1 MSIMSTALE
10 QEQFIKLVQAKL
22 SDVELIWLEQKTAI
36 LCNPETVE
44 KFPLFFSQ
52 VSRFITKEIPKWEL
66 KELNQMEQVYP
77 GFRKSS
83 WTKQEMARVILMLTL
98 AVSKN
103 KQVLDSFFKA
113 AEMKEL
119 IAFFKGLYLLEN
131 AEEFTSVV
139 EEGIR
144 TNMANVF
151 DSFASGNPFAKRYLK
166 EWAWNQMVL
175 KAMFLERPLYTIQ
188 DIDAGKN
195 KKLADMLQDY
205 VKERWSAYRSVSP
218 EIWRMIE
225 GYLREDLEVLLLER
239 EFEGIEKKVIDHL
252 LNDSKKTENVHFW
265 DTIGKLN

>member
-1 MSIMSTALE
+1 MSAAQK
-10 QEQFIKLVQAKL
+10 QEQFLKLVKAKL
-22 SDVELIWLEQKTAI
+22 SDNERNWLEQKTAI
-36 LCNPETVE
+36 LSDSGTIE
-44 KFPLFFSQ
+44 KFPLFFSL
-52 VSRFITKEIPKWEL
+52 VSRSVSSDIPKWDLTEL
-66 KELNQMEQVYP
+66 GQMEQVYP
-77 GFRKSS
+77 GFAKSS
-83 WTKQEMARVILMLTL
+83 WSKQEMARVILMIALDT
-98 AVSKN
+98 SKN
-103 KQVLDSFFKA
+103 KQVLESFFEA

-131 AEEFTSVV
+131 AEEFTYLV

-166 EWAWNQMVL
+166 EWAWNQLVL

-205 VKERWSAYRSVSP
+205 VKERWSAQRSVSP

-225 GYLREDLEVLLLER
+225 GFLREDLRELLLAR
-239 EFEGIEKKVIDHL
+239 EFEGIEKEAIDRL
-252 LNDSKKTENVHFW
+252 FYDNEKTNSDDFW
-265 DTIGKLN
+265 DSIGKQNKNY